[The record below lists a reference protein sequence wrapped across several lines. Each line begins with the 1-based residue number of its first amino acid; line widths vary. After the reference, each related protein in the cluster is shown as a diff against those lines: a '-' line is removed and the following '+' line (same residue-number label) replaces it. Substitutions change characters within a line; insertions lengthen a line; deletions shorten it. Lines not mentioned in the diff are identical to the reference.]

1 DLLEDLLV
9 EFPGTVLIVSHD
21 REFLDEVVTGS
32 FVFEGNGVIGDYVGG
47 YTDWQHDKQK
57 QAIAAGKAAAK
68 VEPALRAGL
77 NLHGVQVPPKAKAK
91 KLSGKEQKEL
101 ETLPAKIEALEQE
114 QAQLTAKLADP
125 AFYKKEPQKFAEVKG
140 RLDALEREHAVAF
153 ARWEQLE
160 GTKG

>member
-1 DLLEDLLV
+1 M
-9 EFPGTVLIVSHD
+9 
-21 REFLDEVVTGS
+21 
-32 FVFEGNGVIGDYVGG
+32 IGDYVGG

-57 QAIAAGKAAAK
+57 QARAAAGRAPRPAAPSESRTTGPVVPTSKA
-68 VEPALRAGL
+68 R
-77 NLHGVQVPPKAKAK
+77 

-125 AFYKKEPQKFAEVKG
+125 AFYKKEPHKFIEVKS

-153 ARWEQLE
+153 ARWEE
-160 GTKG
+160 MEAAKNAAG